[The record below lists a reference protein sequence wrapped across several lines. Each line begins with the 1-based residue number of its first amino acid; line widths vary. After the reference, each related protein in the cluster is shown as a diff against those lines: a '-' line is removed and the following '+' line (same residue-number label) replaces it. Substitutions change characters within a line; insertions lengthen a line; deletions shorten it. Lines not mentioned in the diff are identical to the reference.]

1 MTLAL
6 ISVLLA
12 GKALLLAS
20 KLGLELIDLVSLT
33 GGVFVVAELEPTATT
48 VTLLLLFNW
57 WCCSSPLLGVLAATE
72 LLIFHT

>member
-1 MTLAL
+1 MAL
-6 ISVLLA
+6 ISVLLP

-33 GGVFVVAELEPTATT
+33 GGVFVVAELEPPATT
-48 VTLLLLFNW
+48 VTLLLLLFNW